1 MNRPLRKHRT
11 LTRSQGEKVRRPQ
24 GANVHTALQALES
37 RLKQAENAFNTN
49 TQVFSDSIKMLEA
62 QNAVLRWALQDSI
75 SSKLR
80 KLPDGDI
87 DWNSYLK
94 EYIEELARREAKSAE
109 AAPATLLVEPGED
122 SPIIFGGNGA

>member
-1 MNRPLRKHRT
+1 
-11 LTRSQGEKVRRPQ
+11 
-24 GANVHTALQALES
+24 
-37 RLKQAENAFNTN
+37 
-49 TQVFSDSIKMLEA
+49 VFSDSIKMLEA